1 MIIGKYWTHVESISG
16 SSEGLER
23 DPHRDAPVA
32 TDRSTHPQS
41 EAFFTGNNHTTPAL

>member
-1 MIIGKYWTHVESISG
+1 MFEKYWTRVESISD

-32 TDRSTHPQS
+32 TDRSTHPEP
-41 EAFFTGNNHTTPAL
+41 EAPFTGNIHTAPAL